1 MELLPS
7 PVFAPVMETDSPRT
21 DRRERIE
28 GMTRFIE
35 GLENGGRITG
45 PPRHPLKGL
54 EDAKMMELLAALS
67 GAGIVIGRML
77 NAQAGAHIG
86 LIRSTFNNYWV
97 GLACCAVA
105 LAFAGGRVEPPGGF
119 DPVMHIGGALGVG
132 VVMLS
137 SLVAL
142 KVSTL
147 RLTLVAFVSQ
157 MATALAL
164 DWAFSGIFSA
174 PRAVGS
180 LLVLAGLV
188 VQSSRRDASVA
199 EKSV

>member
-1 MELLPS
+1 
-7 PVFAPVMETDSPRT
+7 
-21 DRRERIE
+21 
-28 GMTRFIE
+28 
-35 GLENGGRITG
+35 
-45 PPRHPLKGL
+45 
-54 EDAKMMELLAALS
+54 MMELLAALS
-67 GAGIVIGRML
+67 GAGVVIGRML
-77 NAQAGAHIG
+77 NAQAGAHVG
-86 LIRSTFNNYWV
+86 LVRSTFNNYWV
-97 GLACCAVA
+97 GLVCCAVFMV
-105 LAFAGGRVEPPGGF
+105 FASGRIEPSGVL
-119 DPVMHIGGALGVG
+119 DPVMYIGGALGVG

-142 KVSTL
+142 KISTL

-157 MATALAL
+157 MTTALAL

-188 VQSSRRDASVA
+188 VLSPRGDASVT